1 MTDLRNAM
9 SHLRDLVAFD
19 TTSRFANR
27 DLIDHVAA
35 YLKQFDVETVILPDK
50 TGKKANLIARIGP
63 ADVPGIVLSG
73 HTDVVPA
80 KETTWESPPFD
91 LTERD
96 GKLFGRGT
104 CDMKGFSAC
113 VLALIPKLVAQPL
126 SRPVYLCLSYDEEVG
141 CLGAPD
147 IASHLANLPVSPA
160 LAIIGE
166 PTDMKLV
173 TGQKGKIA
181 MRCHVHGTSG
191 HSSLAPEHVNAI
203 EYAARIIT
211 MIAERAR
218 KIADQ
223 GPFDPDFTVPYS
235 TMLTTMIEGGTAT
248 NVTPE
253 YCSFTYEVRSLP
265 EHDARA
271 VLDAVRTEVEGS
283 LLPTMKAVSEDASV
297 EWEEIFSYPGMG
309 DNTESQ
315 GFNLIKDLMPE
326 WSGKVS
332 YGSEGGVFEK
342 IGGIPAVIVGPG
354 SIKQAHKP
362 NEFVKIEQ
370 LSLCLDFL
378 HGLIDRLQ
386 LKNER

>member
-1 MTDLRNAM
+1 MTDLSSAT

-19 TTSRFANR
+19 TTSRNANR
-27 DLIDHVAA
+27 ALIDHVAA
-35 YLKQFDVETVILPDK
+35 YLAEHGVESVILPDE
-50 TGKKANLIARIGP
+50 TGRKANLIARIGP
-63 ADVPGIVLSG
+63 ADVPGVVLSG

-80 KETTWESPPFD
+80 NEATWQSPPFE

-141 CLGAPD
+141 CLGAPSM
-147 IASHLANLPVSPA
+147 ARYLAELEVPPI
-160 LAIIGE
+160 LTIIGE

-181 MRCHVHGTSG
+181 MRCHVYGTSG

-211 MIAERAR
+211 MISGKAEEIQAS
-218 KIADQ
+218 
-223 GPFDPDFTVPYS
+223 GPFDHDFTVPYS
-235 TMLTTMIEGGTAT
+235 TMLSTMIEGGVAT

-253 YCSFTYEVRSLP
+253 YCTFTCEIRSLP
-265 EHDARA
+265 EHDAHS
-271 VLDAVRTEVEGS
+271 VLEGLKAQVEDT
-283 LLPTMKAVSEDASV
+283 LVPRMKAVSPDAGV
-297 EWEEIFSYPGMG
+297 EWEELFSYPAMGDGMG
-309 DNTESQ
+309 SP
-315 GFNLIKDLMPE
+315 GFELVRDLVPE

-332 YGSEGGVFEK
+332 YGSEGGVFER
-342 IGGIPAVIVGPG
+342 IGGIPSIIVGPG

-362 NEFVKIEQ
+362 NEFVEISQ

-378 HGLIDRLQ
+378 NRLIERL
-386 LKNER
+386 RA